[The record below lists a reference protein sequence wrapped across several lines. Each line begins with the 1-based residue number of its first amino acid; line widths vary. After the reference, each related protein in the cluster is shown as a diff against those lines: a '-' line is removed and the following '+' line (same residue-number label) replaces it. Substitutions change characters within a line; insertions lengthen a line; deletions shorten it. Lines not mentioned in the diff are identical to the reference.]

1 MCFPNI
7 CILWAI
13 ALNKKVDLVRQR
25 GYIRIRQRCVFV
37 RSGFGVVGFL
47 FLFFFVFCMPASIV
61 TGCRGIMDILDEK
74 VKGPHDFLCLYTVC
88 QLCMEAR
95 FRH

>member
-1 MCFPNI
+1 
-7 CILWAI
+7 
-13 ALNKKVDLVRQR
+13 
-25 GYIRIRQRCVFV
+25 
-37 RSGFGVVGFL
+37 
-47 FLFFFVFCMPASIV
+47 MPASIV
-61 TGCRGIMDILDEK
+61 TGSGGIMDILDEK